1 MGTTDLIDDLR
12 DFSGDEQTDTIMEI
26 LHVISL
32 IANQVTEVAD
42 TRTSRYFPSDIH
54 ISGLDLNPG
63 VYDICVCFLSS
74 QGKEI
79 YTEYFYDYSV
89 SENKIN
95 LLEAVCLK

>member
-1 MGTTDLIDDLR
+1 M
-12 DFSGDEQTDTIMEI
+12 
-26 LHVISL
+26 
-32 IANQVTEVAD
+32 NQVTEVAD
-42 TRTSRYFPSDIH
+42 TITSRYFPSDIY

-89 SENKIN
+89 SENKLNI
-95 LLEAVCLK
+95 LEAICLK